1 MVFTT
6 EYLREEKEKKKWN
19 YIDWGTGW
27 RHSLGPTWKWTR
39 KVSGRDCVGGRE
51 VEKIWHAWRTEQ
63 GNCRPLGR
71 AMRERGLWS
80 GPEKV
85 RTNTKGGAQRYMSNQ
100 REDRDEGRGGI
111 WVTFQGC
118 ERMNDET
125 AEWVEYTSAPSQTFC
140 YILPCNISDHWPC
153 EYPERPRFLVVPK
166 PSCQT
171 LPLLCRNVFIPP
183 SLLHSFHII
192 H

>member
-1 MVFTT
+1 MSSLSLGTLSESSFSPSHNTSHSKMFFTT
-6 EYLREEKEKKKWN
+6 EHLREEEEKKFGN

-27 RHSLGPTWKWTR
+27 RHSLRATWKWTR

-80 GPEKV
+80 GSEKV

-100 REDRDEGRGGI
+100 REDRDEGRGEYEWHSRVASEWMMRPQSEWSI
-111 WVTFQGC
+111 HRPHPKLLTIYYPVAFQTIGL
-118 ERMNDET
+118 
-125 AEWVEYTSAPSQTFC
+125 VS
-140 YILPCNISDHWPC
+140 ILSV
-153 EYPERPRFLVVPK
+153 LV
-166 PSCQT
+166 
-171 LPLLCRNVFIPP
+171 F
-183 SLLHSFHII
+183 
-192 H
+192 